1 LGGAR
6 LYRLRKMSFPRSYVT
21 AAAKAG
27 SENKP
32 VIAALKRG
40 ATQNQGRDRVF
51 PQPVKPCS
59 DTDPAITQQFMVRF
73 A

>member
-1 LGGAR
+1 
-6 LYRLRKMSFPRSYVT
+6 VT

-40 ATQNQGRDRVF
+40 ATQNQGGIEFFRSLFKARR
-51 PQPVKPCS
+51 S
-59 DTDPAITQQFMVRF
+59 
-73 A
+73 